1 MSVQEIGAIHARYVD
16 LSSRFKAGW
25 TYHQFLQGLQNLS
38 VDLDL
43 GKTRVDF
50 QVVYGALKD
59 ISQNLTSGVSDKLA
73 MQLEFVSRQLATQIE
88 ALAAV
93 DARVSPSLLRQF
105 FDRVKN
111 QDEKVL
117 GQMVRFYLYLTR
129 DGVWPGDRL
138 DKVDYLITKLA
149 EEGASPVGGSQPS
162 LRERGSLRELFA
174 GFWSLSGDEQVAPD
188 LIERRRQEVVALRGE
203 AAAAQSLEELH
214 QRGLVRRY
222 RDIKHQMGRIFF
234 DPEVLMAIAETNLA
248 LKNAVRQF
256 YHLEEQ
262 RLAAE
267 YQQLFD
273 LEGRVPTDAG
283 LDREISELRDAVDRF
298 ERKQRRDDVK
308 LDELLAIRR
317 QVQAL
322 LPRLSREESVATGDD
337 TQAAPGV
344 TRTTVSWPGGGDH
357 EEVLGNHYRRMVEV
371 LEGTDREAPPKSV
384 TVLRE
389 VFPLRLEAREVTAY
403 RRLSSNR
410 PVDRELEQ
418 FVLESAALR
427 QRINEEAEEIMGL
440 LDESAVTRDAPV
452 FSRAR
457 QTNRLADSFV
467 QRFQH
472 FMDQAIQD
480 GNFAEAQGLQ
490 LLRMRL
496 IRDFS
501 GLWLLVNRPAG

>member
-1 MSVQEIGAIHARYVD
+1 
-16 LSSRFKAGW
+16 
-25 TYHQFLQGLQNLS
+25 
-38 VDLDL
+38 
-43 GKTRVDF
+43 
-50 QVVYGALKD
+50 
-59 ISQNLTSGVSDKLA
+59 
-73 MQLEFVSRQLATQIE
+73 
-88 ALAAV
+88 
-93 DARVSPSLLRQF
+93 
-105 FDRVKN
+105 
-111 QDEKVL
+111 
-117 GQMVRFYLYLTR
+117 
-129 DGVWPGDRL
+129 
-138 DKVDYLITKLA
+138 
-149 EEGASPVGGSQPS
+149 
-162 LRERGSLRELFA
+162 
-174 GFWSLSGDEQVAPD
+174 
-188 LIERRRQEVVALRGE
+188 
-203 AAAAQSLEELH
+203 
-214 QRGLVRRY
+214 
-222 RDIKHQMGRIFF
+222 
-234 DPEVLMAIAETNLA
+234 
-248 LKNAVRQF
+248 
-256 YHLEEQ
+256 
-262 RLAAE
+262 
-267 YQQLFD
+267 
-273 LEGRVPTDAG
+273 
-283 LDREISELRDAVDRF
+283 
-298 ERKQRRDDVK
+298 
-308 LDELLAIRR
+308 
-317 QVQAL
+317 
-322 LPRLSREESVATGDD
+322 
-337 TQAAPGV
+337 
-344 TRTTVSWPGGGDH
+344 
-357 EEVLGNHYRRMVEV
+357 MVEV